1 MEIALQ
7 GKNALITGGA
17 AGIGRVCAQL
27 LGNSGARVAVCDID
41 LDGANETVAPLA
53 GGLAVR
59 CDVSDPK
66 QVEDMAQTV
75 LSAFGGVDILVNN
88 AGIISFK
95 RGINGITIEEWD
107 KVLSVNLRGPFLV
120 CRQFVEQ
127 MKERRYGRIVNFS
140 SMAARVGGIEVGI
153 HYAASKAGLI
163 AFTKTLA
170 KELGPYGINVNT
182 VAPGFTE
189 TTPVKTQLAGR
200 EERFIAPIPLGRL
213 GDPMDT
219 AKTVLFLVSSLSDY
233 ITGQIIDINGGQYM
247 G

>member
-1 MEIALQ
+1 MEINLK
-7 GKNALITGGA
+7 GKTALITGGA

-27 LGNSGARVAVCDID
+27 LSECGARVAVCDIN
-41 LDGANETVAPLA
+41 LDGAQETVSPLA

-59 CDVSDPK
+59 CDVSDPDD
-66 QVEDMAQTV
+66 VARMAQAV
-75 LSAFGGVDILVNN
+75 LAAFGGLDILVNN

-95 RGINGITIEEWD
+95 RGIRGITLEDWD
-107 KVLSVNLRGPFLV
+107 NVLNINLRGPFLV
-120 CRQFVEQ
+120 CREFVEQ
-127 MKERRYGRIVNFS
+127 MKARKSGKIINFS

-153 HYAASKAGLI
+153 HYAVSKAGLF

-170 KELGPYGINVNT
+170 KELGPFGINVNT

-189 TTPVKTQLAGR
+189 TAPVMTQLAGR

-213 GDPMDT
+213 GQPMDT
-219 AKTVLFLVSSLSDY
+219 AKTVLFLASSLSDY